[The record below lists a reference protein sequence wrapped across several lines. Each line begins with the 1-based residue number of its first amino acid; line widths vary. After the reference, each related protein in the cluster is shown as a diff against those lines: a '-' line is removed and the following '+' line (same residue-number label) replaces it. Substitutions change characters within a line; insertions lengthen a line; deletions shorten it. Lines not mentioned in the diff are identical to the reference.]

1 MRSLFTICLPW
12 VGCFVF
18 CCVFLYSPLFAQSH
32 DWENPHVFAINKLPA
47 RAHFFA
53 FETPEGIATQDP
65 QASPFYQSLDGY
77 WKFHWELDERQR
89 LTDFHQLRYSD
100 TDWDSLPV
108 PSNWQLHGYGYP
120 IYVNQSYAFD
130 SKNPPYIPDGINEV
144 GAYRKWVT
152 IDSTWIGRAVIL
164 HLGAVNSAVYCWVNG
179 QKVGY
184 AQGSKTPIEFEVTP
198 YVKAGKN
205 LIALEVYRY
214 SDGSYLQCQ
223 DYWRMS
229 GIERSVYLYSRPQT
243 HLADVEFQPHLINH
257 YTEGRLYTTLT
268 FEGEEALDVEM
279 VVKDGTTTIA
289 RQQYQRAAGV
299 EQCQGTLEVPNVQP
313 WSAERPHHYT
323 IGLTLRPAGDTSK
336 VHQYIEQT
344 IGFREVTVAGGQL
357 LLNGQP
363 ILLKGVNLHEHHP
376 ATGHVMDRA
385 TLLRDLALMKQFNIN
400 AIRTSHYP
408 QPEWFY
414 EYCTKMGFYVVDEA
428 NIESHGMGYGPAS
441 LAKNPAWKAAHLDRI
456 KRMVERDKN
465 HACVIIWSL
474 GNEAGN
480 GVNFMAG
487 YDWLK
492 QRDTTRPVQ
501 YEQAH
506 DRWRNTDIFAPMYPR
521 FEAVKKYAEQ
531 QKKRAQDS
539 KNKQPIKPLIMCEY
553 AHAMGNS
560 TGNLYEWW
568 ELIRLY
574 DHLQGG
580 FIWDWVDQGLYRDST
595 QTSYAYGGDFGPKD
609 IPSFGNF
616 CLNGLVFPD
625 RTPQPALYEVGK
637 VYESIGIRALDLGR
651 GQLRLDNG
659 YFFTS
664 LEGYYLYWEVYTNGE
679 LTQSGRLQ
687 NLQAPPQTSQVVELP
702 YTLPKEQGDD
712 LYHLRV
718 YIFPNEIY
726 HPSREEAA
734 PGSAQFVLSV
744 PMLPINLE
752 GRLTKPPFQ
761 QQLQGDTLL
770 LYNDSVRVGFDL
782 ETGQL
787 ACWEVHHQPLLQRG
801 LQPNCWRPMTDNDYG
816 HFLRLKAGHWQ
827 KDSENPKANRMR
839 WERLEDGHYQVEAI
853 YHFQGGKIVVQY
865 DVYGDGIL
873 LVNSSLER
881 GGAHWG
887 ALPKFGMTMVLPER
901 YKLVYW
907 MGRGPFENYPD
918 RNRAAFIGLH
928 YQFVKNMVVPYIRPQ
943 EQGNRSDVHWV
954 VLVDSTGTGI
964 VVQGVERPFQFSAL
978 PYSDADLQSPVR
990 ALGQRNDLNRHFSDL
1005 TPRPAVYLDIDAV
1018 QMGLGGDDS
1027 WWSRPHK
1034 QYRLLEKRYAYSFYL
1049 MPYFPQ
1055 RFP

>member
-1 MRSLFTICLPW
+1 MRFLLVKACTLRL
-12 VGCFVF
+12 GL
-18 CCVFLYSPLFAQSH
+18 FLYGIGLSAVLMAQPN
-32 DWENPHVFAINKLPA
+32 DWENPAVFAVNKLPA

-53 FETPEGIATQDP
+53 FETAEGIAAQDP
-65 QASPFYQSLDGY
+65 SVSPFYQSLDGP
-77 WKFHWELDERQR
+77 WKFHWVADERQR
-89 LTDFHQLRYSD
+89 LLDFHQTNYQD
-100 TDWDSLPV
+100 ADWNSLPV

-130 SKNPPYIPDGINEV
+130 SKNPPYIPNGINEV

-152 IDSTWIGRAVIL
+152 IDEAWTGREVIL

-184 AQGSKTPIEFEVTP
+184 AQGSKTPIEFDITP
-198 YVKAGKN
+198 YVQTGKN
-205 LIALEVYRY
+205 LVALEVYRY

-229 GIERSVYLYSRPQT
+229 GITRSVYLYSRPKT
-243 HLADVEFQPHLINH
+243 HLADLAFQPHLVQNH
-257 YTEGRLYTTLT
+257 TQGRLHTTLT
-268 FEGEEALDVEM
+268 FQGDQALDLELVI
-279 VVKDGTTTIA
+279 KDGTAVLA
-289 RQQYQRAAGV
+289 RQQAQRPAGAP
-299 EQCQGTLEVPNVQP
+299 QQQLTLELPNIQP
-313 WSAERPHHYT
+313 WSAEHPHHYT
-323 IGLTLRPAGDTSK
+323 ACLTLRPAGDPTA
-336 VHQYIEQT
+336 VHQYVEQT
-344 IGFREVTVAGGQL
+344 IGFRNVAIRDGQL
-357 LLNGQP
+357 VLNGQP

-385 TLLRDLALMKQFNIN
+385 TLLRDLELMKQFNIN

-428 NIESHGMGYGPAS
+428 NIESHGIGYGLAS

-456 KRMVERDKN
+456 ERMVERDKN

-480 GVNFMAG
+480 GVNFLAG

-506 DRWRNTDIFAPMYPR
+506 ERWRNTDIIAPMYPP
-521 FEAVKKYAEQ
+521 FDKVKKYAE
-531 QKKRAQDS
+531 
-539 KNKQPIKPLIMCEY
+539 KQERLAEQGKLEAIKPLIMCEY

-568 ELIRLY
+568 ELIRQHRY
-574 DHLQGG
+574 LQGG

-637 VYESIGIRALDLGR
+637 VYESIEIRAVDLEK
-651 GQLRLDNG
+651 GQLKLNNG
-659 YFFTS
+659 YFFTG
-664 LEGYYLYWEVYTNGE
+664 LEDHYLYWEVYKNGE
-679 LTQSGRLQ
+679 PTQSGRLQ
-687 NLQAPPQTSQVVELP
+687 NLTAPPQGSQLVNLP
-702 YTLPKEQGDD
+702 YQLPKIQGDD

-718 YIFPNEIY
+718 YIFTDEIY

-744 PMLPINLE
+744 PMVPVNLE
-752 GRLTKPPFQ
+752 AKLTKPPFQ
-761 QQLQGDTLL
+761 QGLSGDSLL

-782 ETGQL
+782 KTGQL
-787 ACWEVHHQPLLQRG
+787 ALWEVHQHSLMQRG

-816 HFLRLKAGHWQ
+816 HFLRLKAAHWQ
-827 KDSENPKANRMR
+827 RASEDPKAARTR
-839 WERLEDGHYQVEAI
+839 WERLEDGHYLVEAL
-853 YHFQGGKIVVQY
+853 YRFSGGKVVVRY
-865 DVYGDGIL
+865 DIYGDGIL
-873 LVNSSLER
+873 LVKARLDR
-881 GGAHWG
+881 GGAQWG
-887 ALPKFGMTMVLPER
+887 ALPKFGLTMVLPEQ

-907 MGRGPFENYPD
+907 MGRGPFENYSD
-918 RNRAAFIGLH
+918 RNRAAFVGLH
-928 YQFVKNMVVPYIRPQ
+928 YQFVQDMVVPYIRPQ
-943 EQGNRSDVHWV
+943 EQGNRSDVHWA

-964 VVQGVERPFQFSAL
+964 AVQGVERPFQFSAL
-978 PYSDADLQSPVR
+978 PFSDADLQGEVR
-990 ALGQRNDLNRHFSDL
+990 ALGQRNELNRHFSDL
-1005 TPRPAVYLDIDAV
+1005 TPRRAVYLDIDAV

-1034 QYRLLEKRYAYSFYL
+1034 QYRLLEPSYEYSFYL
-1049 MPYFPQ
+1049 KPYFPQ